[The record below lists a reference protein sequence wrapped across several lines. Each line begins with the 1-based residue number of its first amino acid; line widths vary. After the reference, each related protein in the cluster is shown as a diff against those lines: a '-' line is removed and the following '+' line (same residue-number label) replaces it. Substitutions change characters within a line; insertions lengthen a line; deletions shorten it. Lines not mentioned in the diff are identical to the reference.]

1 MTKTILMDRYPVFTL
16 ALHKDEIE
24 QKTVSEI
31 IQYFKD
37 KVDEHPVAKFIA
49 IFNHYEHT
57 KDLNGE
63 INNEILD
70 AQNIIFCFGAAIPNT
85 KILAVRP
92 RSIGVAE
99 LENKFVIE
107 FMEVPNE
114 KLHTVV
120 GTWALGLRK

>member
-24 QKTVSEI
+24 QKTAPEI

-37 KVDEHPVAKFIA
+37 RVDEHPVAEFIA

-57 KDLNGE
+57 QKLNGE
-63 INNEILD
+63 INDEILD
-70 AQNIIFCFGAAIPNT
+70 AQNIIFCFGAAIPST

-114 KLHTVV
+114 KLHAVV
-120 GTWALGLRK
+120 EKWVLELRK